1 MAIKAGQLKERADYQ
16 AYILEMLREE
26 NGYQMRLSS
35 AYDPGYGMDVEL
47 LFSFL
52 QATQPDALARLE
64 KLYGDKT
71 RQTIL
76 NYINNEV
83 NKKNRSLLDVLK
95 HGVEFDNG
103 VSLTLMYRKPATTFN
118 QKAEALY
125 QQNVLSVMEEVWHK
139 EGERLDLVIFLNGIA
154 IFTFELKCNTSGQ
167 NYEHAIRQY
176 KFERDY
182 KTRLLKFKAGCLA
195 HFAMDLNE
203 VYMCTNL
210 KGKSSFFCR
219 STKAAA
225 LGFTPARATPTTKTA
240 LMFLICGKTFSKKI
254 RCCI

>member
-16 AYILEMLREE
+16 AYILEMLRKE
-26 NGYQMRLSS
+26 NGYQVRPST

-64 KLYGDKT
+64 KLYGDRT

-83 NKKNRSLLDVLK
+83 NKKSRSLLDVLK

-118 QKAEALY
+118 QKAEALGCTGTHFTNACGLFDENHY
-125 QQNVLSVMEEVWHK
+125 TTAKDMARIAAAAMQREDFRRIASAPRWQSAES
-139 EGERLDLVIFLNGIA
+139 ERNFYNKNKTVHQYAGGDGVKIGFTKASGRTLVA
-154 IFTFELKCNTSGQ
+154 S
-167 NYEHAIRQY
+167 A
-176 KFERDY
+176 
-182 KTRLLKFKAGCLA
+182 TR
-195 HFAMDLNE
+195 NE
-203 VYMCTNL
+203 VPLIAVVLQDGNWFADAYAML
-210 KGKSSFFCR
+210 DY
-219 STKAAA
+219 
-225 LGFTPARATPTTKTA
+225 GFAVSEGDGR
-240 LMFLICGKTFSKKI
+240 
-254 RCCI
+254 

>member
-26 NGYQMRLSS
+26 NGYQVRPST

-83 NKKNRSLLDVLK
+83 NKKSRSLLDVLK

-103 VSLTLMYRKPATTFN
+103 VSLYFQAWVYGYSCTGGVFG
-118 QKAEALY
+118 QG
-125 QQNVLSVMEEVWHK
+125 LSGRPRIHRS
-139 EGERLDLVIFLNGIA
+139 GDER
-154 IFTFELKCNTSGQ
+154 
-167 NYEHAIRQY
+167 H
-176 KFERDY
+176 
-182 KTRLLKFKAGCLA
+182 
-195 HFAMDLNE
+195 
-203 VYMCTNL
+203 
-210 KGKSSFFCR
+210 
-219 STKAAA
+219 
-225 LGFTPARATPTTKTA
+225 
-240 LMFLICGKTFSKKI
+240 
-254 RCCI
+254 